1 MIVLLGIYLIIEME
15 KEMYMLQGI
24 VIIGKHHKESVGDM
38 RSKRTSV
45 INPWKCALCGGD
57 VIHFNDDDRRVEE
70 VITKRNTVVRF
81 HTRCYEEMLRK
92 QREGF

>member
-1 MIVLLGIYLIIEME
+1 
-15 KEMYMLQGI
+15 MLQGI

>member
-1 MIVLLGIYLIIEME
+1 MQ
-15 KEMYMLQGI
+15 LQGI

-45 INPWKCALCGGD
+45 INPWKCAICGDD
-57 VIHFNDDDRRVEE
+57 VIHFDYKDRRVEERVEE

-92 QREGF
+92 QREGCLK

>member
-15 KEMYMLQGI
+15 KEMCMLQGI

-45 INPWKCALCGGD
+45 INPWQCAICGENI
-57 VIHFNDDDRRVEE
+57 IHLNDDDRKIE
-70 VITKRNTVVRF
+70 VVVTKRNTVVRF
-81 HTRCYEEMLRK
+81 HTECYEEMVRK
-92 QREGF
+92 QREGE

>member
-1 MIVLLGIYLIIEME
+1 
-15 KEMYMLQGI
+15 MLQDI

-38 RSKRTSV
+38 SKRTSV
-45 INPWKCALCGGD
+45 INTWQCAICG
-57 VIHFNDDDRRVEE
+57 NDIYEHKDGKTEN

-81 HTRCYEEMLRK
+81 NSECYKEMLRK